1 MSCIQLFSYCTTL
14 GCTLGVWHLSPDNR
28 QRRPA
33 RRLLLSTVHALNP
46 EGCMGSTGQEGASG
60 YKVVGS
66 PPRERSMH
74 AMEEEIWKRK
84 AKKYG
89 TAKWFMVNATS
100 ARLRGH
106 HAGE

>member
-1 MSCIQLFSYCTTL
+1 
-14 GCTLGVWHLSPDNR
+14 
-28 QRRPA
+28 
-33 RRLLLSTVHALNP
+33 
-46 EGCMGSTGQEGASG
+46 MGSTGQEGASG